1 MEQVELCLDGPA
13 MAGKVVPI
21 EKEGFVNKCEYKV
34 YIFGAKIQM
43 HIHAHQFSSP
53 FKAAKSSGSQ

>member
-21 EKEGFVNKCEYKV
+21 EKKGFVIKMFAQSIKCNSAQ
-34 YIFGAKIQM
+34 IL
-43 HIHAHQFSSP
+43 
-53 FKAAKSSGSQ
+53 FKNIYD